1 MPLSSTPSR
10 AIKSVS
16 VKGMANAMR
25 MMVALLIAV
34 ALPAQAISASVERV
48 WNSAH
53 IHLDGA
59 AADNLPPD
67 TLVAPALLP
76 AVPGHFPMERIQ
88 GIAQGRIRIEVQSP
102 GTAGA
107 SRLDAHAEEHRAGTP
122 HHHDNGAPG
131 VVYVTDDGGA
141 PPAAPERTGKHDH
154 DGFSPAL
161 AVTRTELPP
170 RPHHALLAVAST
182 LRVSHSSGPG
192 KRPPR

>member
-1 MPLSSTPSR
+1 MPSGSTPSHN
-10 AIKSVS
+10 IKSRPAQRIAAALR
-16 VKGMANAMR
+16 MA
-25 MMVALLIAV
+25 VAVLIVV

-48 WNSAH
+48 WNAAH

-59 AADNLPPD
+59 AAGTLPPG
-67 TLVAPALLP
+67 THVAPAALP
-76 AVPGHFPMERIQ
+76 AAAGHFPMQRIQ
-88 GIAQGRIRIEVQSP
+88 DIAQGRIRIEVESP

-107 SRLDAHAEEHRAGTP
+107 SRLDTHAEAHRADTP

-131 VVYVTDDGGA
+131 VVYVADDGGA

-170 RPHHALLAVAST
+170 RPRHALLAVAPT

-192 KRPPR
+192 ERPPR